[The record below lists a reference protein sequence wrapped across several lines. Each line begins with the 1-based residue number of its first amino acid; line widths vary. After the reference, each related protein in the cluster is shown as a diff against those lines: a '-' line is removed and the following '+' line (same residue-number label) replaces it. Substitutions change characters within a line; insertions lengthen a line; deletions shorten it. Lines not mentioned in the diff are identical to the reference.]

1 PATAYIPYIR
11 YFRCTGA
18 NFVRL
23 LQIVTMISYGSHWLY
38 GVESVMADT
47 RRPMWRKSSRCD
59 KDTCVEVA
67 LAQPMVAVR
76 DGKDPAGPMLIF
88 RAEEWRAFVRAL
100 RDHEL

>member
-1 PATAYIPYIR
+1 
-11 YFRCTGA
+11 
-18 NFVRL
+18 
-23 LQIVTMISYGSHWLY
+23 
-38 GVESVMADT
+38 
-47 RRPMWRKSSRCD
+47 MWRKSSRCD